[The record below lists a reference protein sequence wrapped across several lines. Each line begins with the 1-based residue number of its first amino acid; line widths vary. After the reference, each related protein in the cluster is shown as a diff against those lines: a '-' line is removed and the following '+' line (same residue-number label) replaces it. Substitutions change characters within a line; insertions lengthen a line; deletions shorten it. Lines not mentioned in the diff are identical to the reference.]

1 MRGNIAIIGEMRSA
15 RVKTRLIAVLLALA
29 VELLLLRLG
38 VWQLQRGRE
47 KQAQLQ
53 AVAT

>member
-1 MRGNIAIIGEMRSA
+1 MRGNIAIISELRGVQ
-15 RVKTRLIAVLLALA
+15 VKTRVLAVLLALA

-47 KQAQLQ
+47 KEAQL
-53 AVAT
+53 